1 MIFKVLYQPDQVRN
15 PQRELTQAIY
25 LEANSSIEARALVEK
40 NTDYNIELIQE
51 LTGNFLDY
59 EQKSPDFKLTEFN

>member
-15 PQRELTQAIY
+15 PKREQTQALY
-25 LEANSSIEARALVEK
+25 LEAASSIEARALVEQ

-59 EQKSPDFKLTEFN
+59 EQKNPEFKLTEFN